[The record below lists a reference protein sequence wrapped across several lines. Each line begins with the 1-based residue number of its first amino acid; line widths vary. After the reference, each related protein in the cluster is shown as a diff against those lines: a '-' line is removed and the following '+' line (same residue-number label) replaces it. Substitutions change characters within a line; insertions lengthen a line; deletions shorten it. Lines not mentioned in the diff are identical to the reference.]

1 MGTKWF
7 LSDSATA
14 GDLVDARP
22 RRNLEL
28 KRTGMTTIDGNALHV
43 TDRDVDALTWEFL
56 TSDDAGDERVDE
68 PLDRRL
74 DRFLRDRGLGRLA
87 DSADIRNILLHRAM
101 TYVRVLAR

>member
-1 MGTKWF
+1 MGTRWF

-28 KRTGMTTIDGNALHV
+28 KRTGMTAIDGTALHV

-56 TSDDAGDERVDE
+56 TSDDAGDERVDG

-87 DSADIRNILLHRAM
+87 DSDDIRHILLHRAM
-101 TYVRVLAR
+101 RYNQPPL